1 MSNLRS
7 YILSDNAE
15 NDVSEIYDYT
25 EREHGARRAAAYL
38 SGLEKTLNMLVEGP
52 NLGKLRPEIRKELRS
67 FTYEKHIIFYRVLS
81 DHIRIVRVLHS
92 RRDIPKYFN

>member
-1 MSNLRS
+1 MSDLRS

-15 NDVSEIYDYT
+15 NDISEIYDYT
-25 EREHGARRAAAYL
+25 ESAHGTGQASTYL
-38 SGLEKTLNMLVEGP
+38 SGLETTLNMLVDGP

-67 FTYEKHIIFYRVLS
+67 FIYEKHIIFYRVLS